1 MEYDLGALIRV
12 IHDINRNIWLGDFDK
27 AKEIA
32 NIFLEKIS
40 KQMEIEGF
48 LNFAGNLRK
57 LIRDAKKE
65 AQEKEIEDIDFW
77 VTKRVSEKMEREKRN
92 PIDNIIG
99 VLIIRLSKLS
109 EMLDYIVGSTA
120 QKTLEN
126 FKEKDLDRGE
136 TLQRREKYKFA
147 VQRFP
152 DRWEVRAISEN
163 EIQLGNLKKLG
174 DQLKDFYLFVKKLPS
189 GEQSRTFEVYSQSM
203 YAEILVQAQQVEFHI
218 RTILTDDSRQ
228 RIEKFV
234 ETVMNSLST

>member
-1 MEYDLGALIRV
+1 
-12 IHDINRNIWLGDFDK
+12 
-27 AKEIA
+27 
-32 NIFLEKIS
+32 
-40 KQMEIEGF
+40 
-48 LNFAGNLRK
+48 
-57 LIRDAKKE
+57 
-65 AQEKEIEDIDFW
+65 
-77 VTKRVSEKMEREKRN
+77 MEREKRN